1 MATAACLNRPLP
13 TRIHPLGKI
22 FRIRQLHRTTEGTE
36 GRSAAPIR
44 QLIAP
49 AKGTH
54 IQIIRGRMLQFTELH
69 RSRLKSLNP
78 CSRTRR
84 KTSRSVFHFPRRTI
98 AAVGPGNG
106 SRGCRYGGHS
116 KRLGHPAKLQSIK
129 SYRRRPFGS
138 EFLTTKGT
146 NIGLVGRSEEHT
158 S

>member
-1 MATAACLNRPLP
+1 
-13 TRIHPLGKI
+13 
-22 FRIRQLHRTTEGTE
+22 
-36 GRSAAPIR
+36 
-44 QLIAP
+44 
-49 AKGTH
+49 
-54 IQIIRGRMLQFTELH
+54 MLQFTELH

-98 AAVGPGNG
+98 AAVGPTNG

-146 NIGLVGRSEEHT
+146 NIGLVGSLRQQVVQNHLLLFNNKLLSFRFGIKADRK
-158 S
+158 SVV